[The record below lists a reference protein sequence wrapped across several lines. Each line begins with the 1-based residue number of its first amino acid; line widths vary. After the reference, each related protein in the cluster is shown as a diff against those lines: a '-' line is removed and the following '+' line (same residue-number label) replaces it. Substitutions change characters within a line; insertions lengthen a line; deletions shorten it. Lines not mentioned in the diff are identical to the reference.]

1 MPAYDNFDDAYYN
14 AGVDVY
20 NMHLNVDVARG
31 WVEWLQTNW
40 DDWEAGVWHYW
51 LLTAVNA
58 LTTALEIFAD
68 RLHGS
73 FSENAFTDMAYWNSL
88 AGGEFDMDT
97 LLSTML
103 QAEPDQVQYF
113 VGLVDAYRQSIWN
126 QPFNEEF
133 FAALA
138 RGFEQWP

>member
-1 MPAYDNFDDAYYN
+1 MAICDTYLTDISEAYTHAKWIHDTYIDDHCAWLILYYSTSGFN
-14 AGVDVY
+14 LNWRTHVALAITNIAIEVETLVY
-20 NMHLNVDVARG
+20 AKKTRTLPLRIP
-31 WVEWLQTNW
+31 
-40 DDWEAGVWHYW
+40 YY
-51 LLTAVNA
+51 
-58 LTTALEIFAD
+58 LEHCI
-68 RLHGS
+68 
-73 FSENAFTDMAYWNSL
+73 
-88 AGGEFDMDT
+88 GGEFDMDT

-103 QAEPDQVQYF
+103 AADPKQVQYF

>member
-1 MPAYDNFDDAYYN
+1 MAICDTYLTEIKAAY
-14 AGVDVY
+14 
-20 NMHLNVDVARG
+20 
-31 WVEWLQTNW
+31 
-40 DDWEAGVWHYW
+40 
-51 LLTAVNA
+51 
-58 LTTALEIFAD
+58 TTAKWMHDTYIDAHCAWLTSYYSTSGFNLNWRTHVALAICNIALEV
-68 RLHGS
+68 
-73 FSENAFTDMAYWNSL
+73 ENLVYANNAKTLPLRIPYYLENCI
-88 AGGEFDMDT
+88 GGEFDMDT